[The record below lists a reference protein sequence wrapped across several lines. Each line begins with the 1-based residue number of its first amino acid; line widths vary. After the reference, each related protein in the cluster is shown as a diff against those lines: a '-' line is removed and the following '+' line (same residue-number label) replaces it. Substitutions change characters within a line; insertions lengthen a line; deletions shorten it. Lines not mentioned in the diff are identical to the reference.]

1 MHPLRSPDP
10 VPTVRAMAVA
20 WRTAPP
26 LTIDDLD
33 HFPDDGCRYELIE
46 GDLHVSAA
54 PANLHQ
60 RALQNLQMLLGAA
73 CPPTFEILPGPAV
86 VLGPA
91 TLFEP
96 DFCVVPVDAEPLSRR
111 VTDPPLLVCEILAP
125 STRNYD
131 VGTKRP
137 IYRAAGVGAMWVV
150 DPEDPSLT
158 VWRWAGAGETET
170 TVTGED
176 VAAIDWPVPVTIIPQ
191 RLIEPNGWKADAT
204 R

>member
-1 MHPLRSPDP
+1 
-10 VPTVRAMAVA
+10 MAVA

-54 PANLHQ
+54 PASLHQ
-60 RALQNLQMLLGAA
+60 RALQNLLMLFGTA
-73 CPPTFEILPGPAV
+73 CPPTFELLPGPAV
-86 VLGPA
+86 VLGSA

-96 DFCVVPVDAEPLSRR
+96 DLCVVAVEREPLARR
-111 VTDPPLLVCEILAP
+111 VTDPPLLVCEILSP

-150 DPEDPSLT
+150 DPGVPALT
-158 VWRWAGAGETET
+158 VWRWDGTSETES
-170 TVTGED
+170 TVSGED
-176 VAAIDWPVPVTIIPQ
+176 VATIKWPFPVTLVPQ
-191 RLIEPNGWKADAT
+191 RLIEPNGWKAARRT
-204 R
+204 